1 MSEGLSRTWLGIGL
15 GLWLAGAA
23 GAPVARAEGAQTAVP
38 TVIPAVM
45 AGAMAKALDAARD
58 SAFRQAVAEA
68 AGSDRDLAEFYSE
81 TDYRPVWTG
90 DDATHRARRAAL
102 LRALDDAALHGLP
115 EGRYGRAALLARMAD
130 IRSTRE
136 MGEVEVALS
145 RAYLAYARDVQSGV
159 LVPGRVDSDI
169 KRSVPRRA
177 AGALLADMMQ
187 GDPRAVL
194 RGLPPQTNAYR
205 RLMKERLRLEGVI
218 ARGGW
223 GPVVPGGKLEPG
235 DAGAAVIALRD
246 RLVAKGFLAR
256 SATARFD
263 GRIQAAVQAFQ
274 ADHGLE
280 TDGIAGPSTIAALN
294 VSPEE
299 RLASVLVAMERERW
313 LPAERGAR
321 HILVNLAD
329 FSARILDDD
338 SVTFETRAVVG
349 KNAGG
354 RRSPEFSDEME
365 HMIVNPTWHVPRS
378 ITVKEYLPKMQANR
392 NAAGHL
398 RIYDSRGR
406 VVPRS
411 AVNFNAYSARSFPFR
426 LKQPPS
432 TRNALG
438 LVKFMFPNKYNIYL
452 HDTPQKHLF
461 DREKRDFS
469 HGCIRLQQPFD
480 FAYMLLAPQ
489 EADPKGRFHAV
500 LDTGR
505 ETRINLEQHVP
516 VHLIYR
522 TAITRAGGRTQYR
535 DDVYGRDARI
545 WQALERAGVSLRA
558 HRS

>member
-1 MSEGLSRTWLGIGL
+1 MSSGLSRMWLGVGL
-15 GLWLAGAA
+15 SLCLAGTVGVS
-23 GAPVARAEGAQTAVP
+23 GARSEGARTAVP
-38 TVIPAVM
+38 RVIPAVM
-45 AGAMAKALDAARD
+45 AGAMAEALDMARQ

-68 AGSDRDLAEFYSE
+68 AGRDRDVAGFYRE
-81 TDYRPVWTG
+81 IGYAAVWTG
-90 DDATHRARRAAL
+90 DDAAHRARRAAL

-115 EGRYGRAALLARMAD
+115 ERRYGRAALLARMAD
-130 IRSTRE
+130 IRSARE
-136 MGEVEVALS
+136 RGEVEVALS

-159 LVPGRVDSDI
+159 LVPGRVVNDI
-169 KRSVPRRA
+169 KRSVPRRSA
-177 AGALLADMMQ
+177 SDLLGEITR
-187 GDPRAVL
+187 GDPRDVL
-194 RGLPPQTNAYR
+194 RSLPPQTNAYR
-205 RLMKERLRLEGVI
+205 RLMKERLRLEEVI

-235 DAGAAVIALRD
+235 DSGAAVIALRD
-246 RLVAKGFLAR
+246 RLVARGYLAR

-263 GRIQAAVQAFQ
+263 GGIESALRAFQ

-280 TDGIAGPSTIAALN
+280 TDGIAGPSTLAALN
-294 VSPEE
+294 IPPER

-313 LPAERGAR
+313 LPTERGER
-321 HILVNLAD
+321 HILVNLTD
-329 FSARILDDD
+329 FSARILDHD

-349 KNAGG
+349 KNAHD
-354 RRSPEFSDEME
+354 RRSPEFSDAMD

-378 ITVKEYLPKMQANR
+378 ITVNEYLPKMQANR

-398 RIYDSRGR
+398 RLYDSRGR

-411 AVNFNAYSARSFPFR
+411 AVNFRAYTARSFPFA

-432 TRNALG
+432 NSNALG

-469 HGCIRLQQPFD
+469 HGCIRLAQPFE
-480 FAYMLLAPQ
+480 FAYTMLAPQ
-489 EADPKGRFHAV
+489 EADPRGRFHRA
-500 LDTGR
+500 LDSGR
-505 ETRINLEQHVP
+505 ETRIDIVNPVP

-535 DDVYGRDARI
+535 DDVYGRDAQI
-545 WQALERAGVSLRA
+545 WRALERAGVRLRA
-558 HRS
+558 TTG

>member
-1 MSEGLSRTWLGIGL
+1 
-15 GLWLAGAA
+15 
-23 GAPVARAEGAQTAVP
+23 VRAEGAGAGLP
-38 TVIPAVM
+38 KVIPAVM
-45 AGAMAKALDAARD
+45 AGAMAEALDAARD

-68 AGSDRDLAEFYSE
+68 AGNDRDLAEFYRA
-81 TDYRPVWTG
+81 TGYRPVWTG
-90 DDATHRARRAAL
+90 DDAADRARRAAL
-102 LRALDDAALHGLP
+102 LRALGDAALHGLP
-115 EGRYGRAALLARMAD
+115 EARYGRATLLARMAD

-159 LVPGRVDSDI
+159 LVPGRVVDDI

-177 AGALLADMMQ
+177 AGDLLSEIMQ
-187 GDPRAVL
+187 GEPRAVL
-194 RGLPPQTNAYR
+194 RALAPQTNEYR
-205 RLMKERLRLEGVI
+205 RLMKERLQLEGVI
-218 ARGGW
+218 AQGGW
-223 GPVVPGGKLEPG
+223 GATVPGGKLEPG
-235 DAGAAVIALRD
+235 DSGAAVIALRD
-246 RLVAKGFLAR
+246 RLVAQGYLAR

-274 ADHGLE
+274 VDHGLE
-280 TDGIAGPSTIAALN
+280 IDGIAGPSTIAAIN
-294 VSPEE
+294 VPAEE

-313 LPAERGAR
+313 LPAGRGAR
-321 HILVNLAD
+321 HVLVNLAD

-349 KNAGG
+349 KDMSG

-378 ITVKEYLPKMQANR
+378 ITVNEYLPKMQANR
-392 NAAGHL
+392 NAVGHL

-438 LVKFMFPNKYNIYL
+438 LVKFMFPNRYNIYL

-461 DREKRDFS
+461 AREKRDFS
-469 HGCIRLQQPFD
+469 HGCIRLAQPFD
-480 FAYMLLAPQ
+480 FAYALLSVQ
-489 EADPKGRFHAV
+489 EADPKDRFHRA
-500 LDTGR
+500 LDSGR
-505 ETRINLEQHVP
+505 ETRIDLDRHVP

-522 TAITRAGGRTQYR
+522 TAITRAGGQTQYR
-535 DDVYGRDARI
+535 NDVYGRDARI

-558 HRS
+558 QGV